1 MGDQKAKSLPPFI
14 LGPSDAT
21 YKGNAGTYKM
31 GYLWQCI
38 LCYGPES
45 LTTLYQRST
54 SRCIQWGENLYPY
67 KTAAVVTFKQKDL
80 SDIRQMAS

>member
-1 MGDQKAKSLPPFI
+1 MSQNQLIYLKLQQRENSMGDQKAKSLPPFI
-14 LGPSDAT
+14 LGPLDAT
-21 YKGNAGTYKM
+21 CKGNAGTYKM

-54 SRCIQWGENLYPY
+54 SHCI
-67 KTAAVVTFKQKDL
+67 
-80 SDIRQMAS
+80 